1 MRTAK
6 MSVDGKDRLLCFST
20 RVIRDV
26 VDRFGDVSKINDAL
40 NDEDKCKALDN
51 AVWLLS
57 RMMDAGG
64 RYARLNGI
72 ENPEPLSYEDLYDS
86 LDIGDFTRLRQK
98 IQETIVNGNQRT
110 VDAVPGKNT

>member
-1 MRTAK
+1 MRTAV
-6 MSVDGKDRLLCFST
+6 MTVDGTERLLCFST

-40 NDEDKCKALDN
+40 NDKDKCRALDN

-57 RMMDAGG
+57 KMMDAGG

>member
-1 MRTAK
+1 M
-6 MSVDGKDRLLCFST
+6 
-20 RVIRDV
+20 
-26 VDRFGDVSKINDAL
+26 
-40 NDEDKCKALDN
+40 
-51 AVWLLS
+51 
-57 RMMDAGG
+57 G

>member
-1 MRTAK
+1 
-6 MSVDGKDRLLCFST
+6 MSVDGREYLLCFST

-40 NDEDKCKALDN
+40 NDEDKAKALDN

-64 RYARLNGI
+64 RYAKLNCL
-72 ENPEPLSYEDLYDS
+72 ENPEPLSFENLYDS
-86 LDIGDFTRLRQK
+86 LDIGDFTRLKLK
-98 IQETIVNGNQRT
+98 IQETIINGGQRT
-110 VDAVPGKNT
+110 VAAIPGKNT